1 MVIDTV
7 YKKMLNRDD
16 DHDHDHDHDSDHGDS
31 TVLAKTVAMCVLF
44 LASMILGLLPLQL
57 SRCFKW
63 QTNPKNNIYVNLLLC
78 FGGGILLC
86 TTFLHLLPEVTES
99 VAELQENGS
108 LPEVRFHFS
117 ELLMCIGF
125 FTMYFVEECVHVYL
139 NSKQKTLDLKAF
151 SRTFSIRRGDNGDTD
166 AISANNTMKKM
177 EEATIQDNQDFTH
190 DHSHVGHS
198 HLILEDTVVKSIR
211 GLLVVVAL
219 SVHELFEGLAVGLES
234 SASTVWYMFG
244 AVSAHKLVIAFCI
257 GVELITIRTKTILV
271 VLYVFTFA
279 VVSPIGIGVGI
290 AVTDGNGTEVPSV
303 ILRGLACGTLLYIVF
318 FEIIKKDQQGG
329 LLQFL
334 SILVG
339 FLIMFG
345 LTVLT
350 AHEHS
355 HSHNHQDETTTHI
368 TFYKLN

>member
-7 YKKMLNRDD
+7 YKKMLKDE
-16 DHDHDHDHDSDHGDS
+16 DHDHSGDAEDS

-44 LASMILGLLPLQL
+44 VASLTLGLLPLQL
-57 SRCFKW
+57 SRWFKW
-63 QTNPKNNIYVNLLLC
+63 QTNPKNNVYVNLLLC

-99 VAELQENGS
+99 LAELQESGVI
-108 LPEVRFHFS
+108 PEVRFHFS

-139 NSKQKTLDLKAF
+139 NSRQKQLDLKTF
-151 SRTFSIRRGDNGDTD
+151 SRTFSIRRGDNEDTD
-166 AISANNTMKKM
+166 NVIPPNDAMKKM
-177 EEATIQDNQDFTH
+177 EEATIQNNQDFTH
-190 DHSHVGHS
+190 DHSHIGHS

-257 GVELITIRTKTILV
+257 GVELITIRTKTILLI
-271 VLYVFTFA
+271 LYVFIFA
-279 VVSPIGIGVGI
+279 VVSPLGIGIGI
-290 AVTDGNGTEVPSV
+290 AVTDGSATEVPSV

-318 FEIIKKDQQGG
+318 FEIIKKDQHGG

-334 SILVG
+334 AILVG

-355 HSHNHQDETTTHI
+355 HNHDHHEESTTTLI
-368 TFYKLN
+368 TYYKLK